1 MSIRLSMPCITT
13 ALKALPSSPVA
24 PPCWL
29 GPPPPP
35 PPPLPRAELIGV
47 SGPRPRNGEGG
58 GVVEEDQIEE
68 RKRYETF
75 VIIYVTIIYYLFII
89 II

>member
-1 MSIRLSMPCITT
+1 M
-13 ALKALPSSPVA
+13 
-24 PPCWL
+24 
-29 GPPPPP
+29 
-35 PPPLPRAELIGV
+35 
-47 SGPRPRNGEGG
+47 
-58 GVVEEDQIEE
+58 VEEDQIEE